1 MNQNRKRI
9 LLVISGLLATCLIL
23 GAAGW
28 LATRAALDHLSDFAS
43 DDPGLVA
50 QVGRS
55 IAFFELPPGFGH
67 GQAIHQPDYA
77 LVTYEGAD
85 GRSHITLFQVSTE
98 SAAQAGDLQDYLRQL
113 TAVDDPAAALEHHSV
128 DVRGRRA
135 DLIISDGAND
145 HGPYRTATLLFD
157 GLGGPAL
164 ASITM
169 PQPAWD
175 QELVDTFIGS
185 VR

>member
-1 MNQNRKRI
+1 MNNRNRTI
-9 LLVISGLLATCLIL
+9 LFVISGLLAACLIL

-28 LATRAALDHLSDFAS
+28 LATRAALDRLADFAS
-43 DDPGLVA
+43 DDPGLVS

-77 LVTYEGAD
+77 IVTYTGAD
-85 GRSHITLFQVSTE
+85 GRSHITLFQV
-98 SAAQAGDLQDYLRQL
+98 AADAAVQAGDLQTYLRQL
-113 TAVDDPAAALEHHSV
+113 TALDEPGAPLEHYTV
-128 DVRGRRA
+128 DVRGQHA
-135 DLIISDGAND
+135 DLIISDGQND

-169 PQPAWD
+169 PQPTWD
-175 QELVDTFIGS
+175 QEMVDTFIGS